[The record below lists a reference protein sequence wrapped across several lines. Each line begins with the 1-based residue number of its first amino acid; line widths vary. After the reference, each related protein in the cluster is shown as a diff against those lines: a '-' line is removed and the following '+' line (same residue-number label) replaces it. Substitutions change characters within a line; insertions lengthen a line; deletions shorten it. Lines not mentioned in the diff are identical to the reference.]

1 MKEENTKLFPGVLER
16 IDSWARGSFFLGD
29 RLSLADL
36 ALIDVESL
44 MINFDA
50 GVELPSKLKEI
61 ADRVKANDRIAAWL
75 AVRPKT
81 DL

>member
-1 MKEENTKLFPGVLER
+1 MLER
-16 IDSWARGSFFLGD
+16 IDSWARGNFFLGD

-36 ALIDVESL
+36 ALVDVESL
-44 MINFDA
+44 MINFDVE
-50 GVELPSKLKEI
+50 VELPLKLKEI
-61 ADRVKANDRIAAWL
+61 ADRVKTNDRIAAWL

>member
-1 MKEENTKLFPGVLER
+1 MFPVILER
-16 IDSWARGSFFLGD
+16 IASWVRGDYFLGD

-44 MINFDA
+44 IANF
-50 GVELPSKLKEI
+50 GVEVELPNKLREI
-61 ADRVKANDRIAAWL
+61 ADRVKAEANLAAWL